1 VFLVLPVSL
10 VFPVFPDFLVPSVRV
25 PDTPREYIASAPR
38 AVAVTE
44 VGGAPVQLVGSQYLV
59 QDLPPVTVAN
69 PPCVDDF

>member
-38 AVAVTE
+38 AVAVTPRDHG
-44 VGGAPVQLVGSQYLV
+44 VSPKSWL
-59 QDLPPVTVAN
+59 
-69 PPCVDDF
+69 